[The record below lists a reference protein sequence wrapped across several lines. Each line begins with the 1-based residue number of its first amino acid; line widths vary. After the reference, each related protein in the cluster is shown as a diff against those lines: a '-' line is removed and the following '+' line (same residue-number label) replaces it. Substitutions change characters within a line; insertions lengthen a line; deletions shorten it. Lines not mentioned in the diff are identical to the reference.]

1 MGRTDNTVSFM
12 RMAAI
17 ELRHL
22 AETAADIREPLLNMA
37 RQLEAEADELA
48 RDPKVD
54 DEPA

>member
-1 MGRTDNTVSFM
+1 VAFL

-22 AETAADIREPLLNMA
+22 AENSSEIREQLLNMA

-48 RDPKVD
+48 ASNSPGDG
-54 DEPA
+54 AT